1 MLGKSF
7 FSSPT
12 CKLYCY
18 CFVDSKLI
26 KFHKDYLRLLY
37 SWLLLTLQKSR
48 IHFFSKHFFPENLN
62 IFEKDTLFW
71 FKVLNSLWMGPYMIY
86 FSMVNWIYPLK
97 DYLGETGCYLM
108 NVFRGAHLWEVQQQ
122 SFFIS
127 VFRFVL
133 LFHGHVLQKF
143 NLSPNVSAEA
153 LYYNSLNLSFCLEQI
168 IRFHWLL

>member
-1 MLGKSF
+1 MFVCYIFYYSGHYKKQNSF
-7 FSSPT
+7 F
-12 CKLYCY
+12 
-18 CFVDSKLI
+18 F
-26 KFHKDYLRLLY
+26 
-37 SWLLLTLQKSR
+37 
-48 IHFFSKHFFPENLN
+48 LN
-62 IFEKDTLFW
+62 ILFPDKDTLFW

-127 VFRFVL
+127 VFRFVF
-133 LFHGHVLQKF
+133 LFHGHALQKF

-153 LYYNSLNLSFCLEQI
+153 LYYSPVHLNLDLGSLHLIKHLYFFLHFEKI
-168 IRFHWLL
+168 YKW